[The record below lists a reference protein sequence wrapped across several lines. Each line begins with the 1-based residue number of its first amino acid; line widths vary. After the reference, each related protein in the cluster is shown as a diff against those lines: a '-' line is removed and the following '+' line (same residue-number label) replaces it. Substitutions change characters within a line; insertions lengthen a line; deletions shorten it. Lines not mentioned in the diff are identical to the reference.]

1 MRIVKAGTAYWATVF
16 ALAFVLGALRA
27 TWIAPR
33 IGATGAVLIEVPVI
47 LLASW
52 LAARVFVRRYAVRT
66 KGEALAMGALAFALL
81 MASEAALAVVIG
93 DGVAAWLGGM
103 ASTSGAIGLAGQVGY
118 AVMPVALAQIDFQSI
133 EFNSR

>member
-1 MRIVKAGTAYWATVF
+1 MRHKDCRGLRLAGETS
-16 ALAFVLGALRA
+16 GAGAEGKRA
-27 TWIAPR
+27 NAEMMQGER
-33 IGATGAVLIEVPVI
+33 G
-47 LLASW
+47 
-52 LAARVFVRRYAVRT
+52 AVRT